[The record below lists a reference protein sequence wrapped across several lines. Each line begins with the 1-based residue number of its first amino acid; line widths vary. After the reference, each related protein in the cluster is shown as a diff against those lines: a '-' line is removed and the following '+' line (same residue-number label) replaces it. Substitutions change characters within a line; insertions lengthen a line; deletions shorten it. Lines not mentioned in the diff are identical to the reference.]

1 MARSVASKKLMIKKD
16 RDHIPIKY
24 ILFAFIWVFT
34 SCGRDELEFDLI
46 VYENDFEQSNLD
58 NITGGNIMNFE
69 GSKVIGNYNNDGFR
83 LSINNLP
90 KHSSVFVSFD
100 LLLHD
105 SWDGNTNG
113 LDPEQPDIW
122 YMDLNPLIP
131 NSSPDD
137 LRFETTFSNG
147 VCDFQICQVQS
158 YPQQYPYSASPKSGV
173 YKTLPGLCLNS
184 DNPKGTTVVWIQKTF
199 QHKDNS
205 LVIDFRDQLYQTNSP
220 DAKCDESWSIDNL
233 EVRALIIK

>member
-1 MARSVASKKLMIKKD
+1 MIKKVNNS
-16 RDHIPIKY
+16 Y
-24 ILFAFIWVFT
+24 SVTSLLILIVLT
-34 SCGRDELEFDLI
+34 ILGCGREELEFDLI
-46 VYENDFEQSNLD
+46 VYNNDFEDSSLEK
-58 NITGGNIMNFE
+58 ITGGHIMDFQ
-69 GSKVIGNYNNDGFR
+69 GSKVIGNFNNDGFR
-83 LSINNLP
+83 LSINDLP
-90 KHSSVFVSFD
+90 KHSSIFVSFD

-131 NSSPDD
+131 DRTPDD

-147 VCDFQICQVQS
+147 VCDFQLCQVQS

-184 DNPKGTTVVWIQKTF
+184 NSPEGTTVVSIQKTF
-199 QHKDNS
+199 QHKDRS
-205 LVIDFRDQLYQTNSP
+205 LVIDFRDQLYQTNSSDP
-220 DAKCDESWSIDNL
+220 KCDESWSIDNL